1 MVSNILGRFIIHY
14 SCIVLFIPHIYAVG
28 LLMTYIRS
36 FLF

>member
-14 SCIVLFIPHIYAVG
+14 SCIVSLIPHIYAVG

>member
-14 SCIVLFIPHIYAVG
+14 SCIVLLILHKYAVC

>member
-14 SCIVLFIPHIYAVG
+14 SCIVLLITHISAVG